1 MHRLVVAALLIGF
14 LIAVDPPRALAQA
27 PVQSG
32 RIVFSTQAD
41 WQRGTRTDVQII
53 ANADGELRLTA
64 SATRGTFVSE
74 PISLTMTLHA
84 VGAIWHADV
93 PPGTNLTLEIRGG
106 PAPDQLGLW
115 QPLVAGELRARALP
129 DAFATEDVRPLP
141 PDTRVLQFRATLS
154 STVANASPVLNDIS
168 IIYFDAS
175 AGPPRATDAITAFGG
190 PATLTSPPKVFPR
203 TSWAGG
209 NPRAYRGTRSAPQG
223 VVLHQIGADAL
234 DNPLPFL
241 RALATYHEQTL
252 GPNCLTTF

>member
-84 VGAIWHADV
+84 VGAMARRLPKRRVQRKESEGCRVNFQH
-93 PPGTNLTLEIRGG
+93 
-106 PAPDQLGLW
+106 
-115 QPLVAGELRARALP
+115 ELHI
-129 DAFATEDVRPLP
+129 EHGSY
-141 PDTRVLQFRATLS
+141 S
-154 STVANASPVLNDIS
+154 SSHK
-168 IIYFDAS
+168 
-175 AGPPRATDAITAFGG
+175 G
-190 PATLTSPPKVFPR
+190 
-203 TSWAGG
+203 
-209 NPRAYRGTRSAPQG
+209 
-223 VVLHQIGADAL
+223 
-234 DNPLPFL
+234 
-241 RALATYHEQTL
+241 
-252 GPNCLTTF
+252 